1 MRVLFATCTC
11 PVKGANREFFI
22 SPHLWGPFF
31 CVARGLPYCA
41 LAVLYPRGPAYKAH
55 HVGALMRALLQH
67 VCDKAPY
74 AKALPYYGSLMVS
87 LKLRTISL

>member
-1 MRVLFATCTC
+1 MLHAVYR
-11 PVKGANREFFI
+11 
-22 SPHLWGPFF
+22 
-31 CVARGLPYCA
+31 YCA

>member
-1 MRVLFATCTC
+1 MSFLFSPTCGGLFFVLHA
-11 PVKGANREFFI
+11 V
-22 SPHLWGPFF
+22 
-31 CVARGLPYCA
+31 YCA